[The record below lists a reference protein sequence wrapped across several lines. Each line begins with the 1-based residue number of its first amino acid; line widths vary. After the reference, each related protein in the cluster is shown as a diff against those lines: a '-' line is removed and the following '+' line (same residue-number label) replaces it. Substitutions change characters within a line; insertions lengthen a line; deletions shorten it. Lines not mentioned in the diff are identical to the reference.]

1 MNSPFSLSMS
11 HKSCRDQA
19 IHKSPLSER
28 TARFNHPL
36 TSYSD
41 MVRNMHSQPQKLM
54 LTRFLR
60 GVEVRAFRKTH
71 RLSANELA
79 KHLLKDADKGT
90 SFSRAYVKRVE
101 SGGLRASPRFVHA
114 FDELK
119 ATFTG
124 TPIVEPQPLTLV
136 VHYAMPE
143 DVQELEI
150 LSKPR
155 RCLGCRKWFVP
166 VTPNQR
172 IHNSDSCRRAAR

>member
-79 KHLLKDADKGT
+79 KHLIKDASKGT
-90 SFSRAYVKRVE
+90 TFSRAYVKRVE
-101 SGGLRASPRFVHA
+101 SGGLRASPRFVNA
-114 FDELK
+114 FDELR
-119 ATFTG
+119 ASLTA
-124 TPIVEPQPLTLV
+124 TPISEPRTVSAIL
-136 VHYAMPE
+136 HYALPDE
-143 DVQELEI
+143 
-150 LSKPR
+150 
-155 RCLGCRKWFVP
+155 
-166 VTPNQR
+166 
-172 IHNSDSCRRAAR
+172 A